1 VKEKKVSIFFRY
13 DRLLDVLDCIYFALV
28 MLLSNIL
35 TALLRIYYRED
46 STVVSDLASPVMK
59 GYYGDSTNLNTE
71 LYRSDHIF
79 H

>member
-1 VKEKKVSIFFRY
+1 
-13 DRLLDVLDCIYFALV
+13 

-46 STVVSDLASPVMK
+46 STVVADLASPVMK
-59 GYYGDSTNLNTE
+59 GYYGYSTNLNTE
-71 LYRSDHIF
+71 LYRNDHIF